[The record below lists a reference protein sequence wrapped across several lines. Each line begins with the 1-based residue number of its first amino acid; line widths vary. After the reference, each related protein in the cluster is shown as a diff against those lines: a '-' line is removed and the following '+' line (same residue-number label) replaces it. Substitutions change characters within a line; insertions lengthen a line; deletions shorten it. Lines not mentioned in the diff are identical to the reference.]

1 MKVFLFL
8 LVFVSISFSIT
19 LEEAVKVAKDNATKV
34 RLSRL
39 EIEKAK
45 EQIRQA
51 RAKILP
57 SVSFTYSYTHLGG
70 ELATGL
76 TPRDRHAYSLSL
88 NQTLFDLFLFRSLDV
103 AKENLQLQ
111 RLILDDITR
120 EVEYQT
126 KVLFYGLLYKK
137 QLVKVYEEELS
148 YWEENYKLV
157 KAKYD
162 AGIVPKVELL
172 RSQSQLE
179 NARARL
185 EMAKSDYAN
194 ALEDFKVFL
203 RLESITEP
211 EGSLEPRIVAYE
223 LDSLKQALLENNTT
237 LKVAQEYVE
246 LQKKRVQQA
255 KALYYP
261 TVGFSATYQGST
273 SRTGTST
280 HMRDGYTIGLSLNY
294 NIFDGFSRDSTVAQG
309 EIELLKL
316 KEEYMDKREKLVG
329 ELNKLINTIKALE
342 IRISASKTALEAA
355 EESLRLSKERY
366 RLGIA
371 TQLEVLDSIN
381 NYNNTLLNLNF
392 LYYQYNINVA
402 LLERLVR

>member
-1 MKVFLFL
+1 MKVLLFL
-8 LVFVSISFSIT
+8 LVFVYISFSIT
-19 LEEAVKVAKDNATKV
+19 LEEAVKVAKDNATRI

-39 EIEKAK
+39 DIEKAK

-126 KVLFYGLLYKK
+126 KTLFYGLLYKRE
-137 QLVKVYEEELS
+137 LVKVYEEELS

-172 RSQSQLE
+172 RSKSQLE

-211 EGSLEPRIVAYE
+211 EGSLEPRIVTYE
-223 LDSLKQALLENNTT
+223 LDNLKQALLENNTT

-246 LQKKRVQQA
+246 LQKKRVQRA

-261 TVGFSATYQGST
+261 TVGFSAT
-273 SRTGTST
+273 
-280 HMRDGYTIGLSLNY
+280 
-294 NIFDGFSRDSTVAQG
+294 
-309 EIELLKL
+309 
-316 KEEYMDKREKLVG
+316 
-329 ELNKLINTIKALE
+329 
-342 IRISASKTALEAA
+342 
-355 EESLRLSKERY
+355 
-366 RLGIA
+366 
-371 TQLEVLDSIN
+371 
-381 NYNNTLLNLNF
+381 
-392 LYYQYNINVA
+392 
-402 LLERLVR
+402 